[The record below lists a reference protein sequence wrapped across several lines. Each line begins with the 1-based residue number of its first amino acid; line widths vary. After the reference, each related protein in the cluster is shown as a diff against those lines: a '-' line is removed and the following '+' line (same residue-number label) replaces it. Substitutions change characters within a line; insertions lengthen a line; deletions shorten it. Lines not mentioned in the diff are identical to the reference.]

1 MVIAETKNHNG
12 IDKHMYSGVFGVTD
26 NESIIRFSEF
36 EMAHSRRRTQKRK
49 KDDDRNANMHRG
61 FRCC

>member
-1 MVIAETKNHNG
+1 MAIAETKTHNG
-12 IDKHMYSGVFGVTD
+12 IDKHMYSGVFGVAD

-36 EMAHSRRRTQKRK
+36 KMADSRRRTQKRK
-49 KDDDRNANMHRG
+49 KNDDRNENMLKG